1 MPAEPSDRSMEPYYE
16 RRAAEYDDWYLSTGL
31 FADRER
37 PGWEDE
43 LRAVGDV
50 ISSLPASRTLDVACG
65 TGFITR
71 HLPGRVIATDASAG
85 MLAESRA
92 RHGHPLVRADAFALP
107 FRNDSFDRVFT
118 GHFYGHLHPEQRARF
133 LAESRRIAPALI
145 VLDAALRDDVEPE
158 QTQERILNDGSSH
171 RVFKRYFTPLEL
183 SNELG
188 SGRVLFEGRWFVM
201 VESRAPAVSSSRS
214 RSRGSASP
222 RRRSHPT

>member
-1 MPAEPSDRSMEPYYE
+1 MEPYYE
-16 RRAAEYDDWYLSTGL
+16 RRAAEYDDWYLSAGL

-43 LRAVGDV
+43 LRAVEHV
-50 ISSLPASRTLDVACG
+50 VSSLPPARTIDVACG

-71 HLPGRVIATDASAG
+71 HLPGRVIATDASPG

-92 RHGHPLVRADAFALP
+92 RHGHTLVRADAFALP
-107 FRNDSFDRVFT
+107 FRDDSFDRVFT

-133 LAESRRIAPALI
+133 LAESRRLAPSLV
-145 VLDAALRDDVEPE
+145 VLDATLRDDVEPE
-158 QTQERILNDGSSH
+158 QTQERILTDGSSH
-171 RVFKRYFTPLEL
+171 RVFKRYFTAKQL
-183 SNELG
+183 SSELG
-188 SGRVLFEGRWFVM
+188 GGRALFEGRWFVM

-222 RRRSHPT
+222 RPRSHPT

>member
-16 RRAAEYDDWYLSTGL
+16 RRAAEYDDWYLGTGL

-43 LRAVGDV
+43 LRAVEHV
-50 ISSLPASRTLDVACG
+50 VSSLPPARTIDVACG
-65 TGFITR
+65 TGFITK
-71 HLPGRVIATDASAG
+71 HLPGRVIATDASPG

-133 LAESRRIAPALI
+133 LAESRRLAPSLV

-171 RVFKRYFTPLEL
+171 RVFKRYFTALEL
-183 SNELG
+183 SSELG
-188 SGRVLFEGRWFVM
+188 SGHVLFEGRWFVM
-201 VESRAPAVSSSRS
+201 VES
-214 RSRGSASP
+214 SAFLGAFLG
-222 RRRSHPT
+222 R